1 MPPKKTP
8 RYKPTAEMKVKKVRV
23 IKNRPD
29 AAAAAPPKKKT
40 APPKKRPAKK
50 NAQEEAMDALFE
62 ESKKAPIP
70 PPLNHTPRST
80 KNLKDFG
87 FEELTKINKR
97 FSKHENTRFLYDR
110 LDSWKKEHKKALRD
124 SFTSAATSREKD
136 ILARVEK
143 FINVYE
149 NSKHKAT

>member
-23 IKNRPD
+23 IKNKPDPPRYKPTEEMKVKKVRVIKNRPD
-29 AAAAAPPKKKT
+29 AAAAA
-40 APPKKRPAKK
+40 
-50 NAQEEAMDALFE
+50 
-62 ESKKAPIP
+62 
-70 PPLNHTPRST
+70 
-80 KNLKDFG
+80 NLKDFG
-87 FEELTKINKR
+87 FEELTRINKR
-97 FSKHENTRFLYDR
+97 FNKHENTRFLYDR